1 MIGEVSKEP
10 VLAIDT
16 ESNSLFAYRER
27 VCLVQISTPTTDYL
41 IDPLAIADLSPLAPI
56 FDQETIQKIFHAA
69 EYDVI
74 CLKRDYGFSFSNIFD
89 TMIAARI
96 LGEQQVGLGSL
107 LQNHFQ
113 STSINVS
120 NGQIGGNDR

>member
-56 FDQETIQKIFHAA
+56 FTK
-69 EYDVI
+69 
-74 CLKRDYGFSFSNIFD
+74 KRSRKYSTPLN
-89 TMIAARI
+89 TM
-96 LGEQQVGLGSL
+96 
-107 LQNHFQ
+107 
-113 STSINVS
+113 
-120 NGQIGGNDR
+120 

>member
-41 IDPLAIADLSPLAPI
+41 IDPLAIADLSPLSLYIRQRNDP
-56 FDQETIQKIFHAA
+56 E
-69 EYDVI
+69 
-74 CLKRDYGFSFSNIFD
+74 NIP
-89 TMIAARI
+89 R
-96 LGEQQVGLGSL
+96 
-107 LQNHFQ
+107 
-113 STSINVS
+113 
-120 NGQIGGNDR
+120 R

>member
-41 IDPLAIADLSPLAPI
+41 IDPLAIADLSPLALYS
-56 FDQETIQKIFHAA
+56 TK
-69 EYDVI
+69 
-74 CLKRDYGFSFSNIFD
+74 KRSRKYSTPLN
-89 TMIAARI
+89 TM
-96 LGEQQVGLGSL
+96 
-107 LQNHFQ
+107 
-113 STSINVS
+113 
-120 NGQIGGNDR
+120 